1 MSEEGKIRLI
11 EVTMPRLD
19 SLILAIPED
28 EKYKRALRCD
38 VMIADT
44 RKVGIL
50 FGVKIESE
58 ENIQDQPKASVTA
71 EVIGEFE
78 TTFDIPEVKT
88 ISEVPFLPNMLAVLI
103 PFVREKIAFCFTSN
117 HGIYYLPMINA
128 VQLVKD
134 GEGKEPFRIFDHRS
148 AAE

>member
-1 MSEEGKIRLI
+1 MNDEVKVRLV

-38 VMIADT
+38 VMIAES
-44 RKVGIL
+44 RKIGIL

-58 ENIQDQPKASVTA
+58 EKIQDQPKASVTA

-78 TTFDIPEVKT
+78 TTLDLPEVKT
-88 ISEVPFLPNMLAVLI
+88 ISDVPLLSSMLAVLI

-117 HGIYYLPMINA
+117 HGIYYLPLINPS
-128 VQLVKD
+128 QLLKE
-134 GEGKEPFRIFDHRS
+134 GEGKESFRLFDHRLPGK
-148 AAE
+148 